1 MICAERNN
9 FFSPPSLMLIDL
21 LLSSGYS
28 VEITVQWNLQPNQ
41 QCCKVISIKIKTESK
56 TEKYVQK

>member
-1 MICAERNN
+1 MISAERNN

-28 VEITVQWNLQPNQ
+28 VEVKVQWNLQPDQ
-41 QCCKVISIKIKTESK
+41 QCCKVISTEDLK
-56 TEKYVQK
+56 KKRRAQK